1 MPIKLENNKV
11 KIQNIII
18 GILVIII
25 AIILYLWLGSSSK
38 NNVNNN
44 SSKQTAQKERK
55 VLYWRAPMN
64 PNEVYDHPGK
74 SKMGMDLVPV
84 YEDGAS
90 DNGIVKISGAVQQ
103 NMNVKTAVV
112 EDKDLSSQIVTNG
125 ILTIDEQNE
134 YIVTTRVNGWVQKLY
149 VNYTGQVVNKGE
161 KLMDIYSPEL
171 VAAEQELLTA
181 ISYQSTVKN
190 STIND
195 ARASGDELLKNAVS
209 KLELLEIP
217 GSEIE
222 RIKETKVVKTYM
234 TLYAQNSGTVIS
246 KNVVEGQKIM
256 AGVPLLHIANLSDLW
271 LTADIYEYEL
281 SKVKLGS
288 PADITFNFF
297 PGKTFK
303 SKVSF
308 IYPTLDDKTRT
319 IKVRFD
325 MPNYNNELKPSMFA
339 NIVIKGKNLGNYPV
353 VPEQAV
359 LRSGQKNII
368 ILDLGDGK
376 FKPIEVTLGDYSDG
390 YYQVFK
396 GISPGDTI
404 VTSAQFL
411 IDSESNLRAALSQFS
426 RSSPMGIGKKDTM
439 NMGTN
444 KEDKTGSMK
453 NMDMKKGPDI
463 SASSESTS
471 SEKDSRI
478 RKGVIDLSAI
488 DKNKDGKLYE
498 DIMDWNVISD
508 KPGTCPLCGMTLR
521 EFTIKEVKE
530 NLAKHGF
537 EYKDK

>member
-1 MPIKLENNKV
+1 V

-25 AIILYLWLGSSSK
+25 AVISYLWLRSSG
-38 NNVNNN
+38 NN
-44 SSKQTAQKERK
+44 SSSAMNNSSTQTAQKERK

-64 PNEVYDHPGK
+64 PSEVYDHPGK

-84 YEDGAS
+84 YEDEAS
-90 DNGIVKISGAVQQ
+90 GNGIVTISGAVQQ

-112 EDKDLSSQIVTNG
+112 ENKDLSSQVVTNG
-125 ILTIDEQNE
+125 ILTVNEQNE
-134 YIVTTRVNGWVQKLY
+134 YMVTTRVSGWVQKLY

-181 ISYQSTVKN
+181 LSYQSTVKN
-190 STIND
+190 STISE
-195 ARASGDELLKNAVS
+195 AAASGDELLKNAVR

-217 GSEIE
+217 ESEIE

-234 TLYAQNSGTVIS
+234 TLYAQQGGTVIM
-246 KNVVEGQKIM
+246 KNVVEGQKVM
-256 AGVPLLHIANLSDLW
+256 AGASLLHIADLSNLW

-281 SKVKLGS
+281 PKVKLGS
-288 PADITFNFF
+288 RADITFNFL

-303 SKVSF
+303 SKISF
-308 IYPTLDDKTRT
+308 IYPTLDNKTRT
-319 IKVRFD
+319 VKVRFD
-325 MPNYNNELKPSMFA
+325 IPNYNNELKPSMFA
-339 NIVIKGKNLGNYPV
+339 NIVIKGKSLGNYPA

-359 LRSGQKNII
+359 LRNGQKNIV
-368 ILDLGDGK
+368 ILDLGNGK
-376 FKPIEVTLGDYSDG
+376 FKPMEITLGDYSNG
-390 YYQVFK
+390 YYQVLK
-396 GISPGDTI
+396 GISAGETI

-426 RSSPMGIGKKDTM
+426 SAAKKDTTKM
-439 NMGTN
+439 KNDN
-444 KEDKTGSMK
+444 VNSMK
-453 NMDMKKGPDI
+453 DMDKKDNTEMTDP
-463 SASSESTS
+463 
-471 SEKDSRI
+471 RI
-478 RKGVIDLSAI
+478 RKGTIDLSAI

-508 KPGTCPLCGMTLR
+508 EPGTCPLCGMTLK

-530 NLAKHGF
+530 NLKKNGF
-537 EYKDK
+537 EYKD